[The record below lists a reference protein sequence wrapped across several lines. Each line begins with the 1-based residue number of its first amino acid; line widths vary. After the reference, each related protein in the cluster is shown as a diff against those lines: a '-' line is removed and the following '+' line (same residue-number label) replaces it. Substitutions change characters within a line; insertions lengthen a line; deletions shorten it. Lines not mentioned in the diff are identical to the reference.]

1 MSWKDIHF
9 DSTVVDLHNHA
20 CMKHSM
26 FSRNLGTKKR
36 SFCQVLWREQLGLLV
51 KGILFPKWMTEGW
64 MSSCLQIIFLR

>member
-26 FSRNLGTKKR
+26 FSRNLGTKKKK
-36 SFCQVLWREQLGLLV
+36 FCRY
-51 KGILFPKWMTEGW
+51 KI
-64 MSSCLQIIFLR
+64 